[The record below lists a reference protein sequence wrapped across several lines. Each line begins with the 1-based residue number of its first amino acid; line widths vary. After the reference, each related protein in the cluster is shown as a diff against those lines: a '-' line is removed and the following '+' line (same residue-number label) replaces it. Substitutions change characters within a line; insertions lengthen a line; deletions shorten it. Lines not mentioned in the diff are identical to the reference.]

1 MLYNVNT
8 ERIEEQ
14 LTYLERCLSIC
25 EQLQNKKLSVF
36 EEFALSRSLHIA
48 VECMIDVGSVM
59 IDGFIMRDPGGYEDI
74 IDILEDEQVITADLA
89 STIRQWVKLR
99 ERLVRYYTEV
109 KPEELIK
116 AAKDVLKVRSFIESI
131 RQYLKKEL

>member
-8 ERIEEQ
+8 KRIEEQ
-14 LTYLERCLSIC
+14 LAYLDRCLTIC
-25 EQLQNKKLSVF
+25 EQLQNKKLSEV
-36 EEFALSRSLHIA
+36 EEFALSRSLHIS

-109 KPEELIK
+109 KTEELVK
-116 AAKDVLKVRSFIESI
+116 AAKEVLKVRSFIESI

>member
-8 ERIEEQ
+8 KRIEEQ
-14 LTYLERCLSIC
+14 LAYLDRCLIIC
-25 EQLQNKKLSVF
+25 EQLQNKKWGEF

-89 STIRQWVKLR
+89 SIIRHWVKLR

-109 KPEELIK
+109 NPEELIE
-116 AAKDVLKVRSFIESI
+116 AAKDVWKVRSFIESI
-131 RQYLKKEL
+131 RQYLEKEL